1 MERNE
6 KSPNTMKKILIAL
19 AASMLGAACSGPKSQ
34 PCEGEV
40 NLLPA
45 SAFDTVLDGKAVSLH
60 TLRNENGMTAQIT
73 GFGAR
78 VVALWVPDAEG
89 GFRDVVWGYESI
101 ADYLAAD
108 DKFSGP
114 VVGRY
119 GNRIGKGRFEL
130 DGKEYA
136 LTINDGENHLHG
148 GSDGFWNKVWDV
160 RPFETPDGE
169 QAVALSYVSPDGEE
183 GYPGTLS
190 IEAVYTLTRD
200 NALKIEYRA
209 RTDAPT
215 VVNPTSHNYF
225 NLHGSTSGS
234 TNSHVLT
241 IHADRFT
248 PTDEGLI
255 PTGELAPVA
264 GTPLDFTSPVA
275 IGERIESDFA
285 PMILARGYDHNWVLN
300 KDGNEMS
307 LAAEV
312 YEPATG
318 IVMKVLTDQP
328 ALQFYSGNFM
338 DGTGTGKR
346 GDRHDY
352 RTGIALET
360 QNYPDAPNHA
370 DFPSAVL
377 RPGEE
382 YTHTCVYAFEVRKPG
397 AEE

>member
-1 MERNE
+1 M
-6 KSPNTMKKILIAL
+6 
-19 AASMLGAACSGPKSQ
+19 
-34 PCEGEV
+34 
-40 NLLPA
+40 
-45 SAFDTVLDGKAVSLH
+45 
-60 TLRNENGMTAQIT
+60 
-73 GFGAR
+73 
-78 VVALWVPDAEG
+78 
-89 GFRDVVWGYESI
+89 
-101 ADYLAAD
+101 
-108 DKFSGP
+108 
-114 VVGRY
+114 
-119 GNRIGKGRFEL
+119 
-130 DGKEYA
+130 
-136 LTINDGENHLHG
+136 
-148 GSDGFWNKVWDV
+148 
-160 RPFETPDGE
+160 
-169 QAVALSYVSPDGEE
+169 
-183 GYPGTLS
+183 
-190 IEAVYTLTRD
+190 
-200 NALKIEYRA
+200 
-209 RTDAPT
+209 
-215 VVNPTSHNYF
+215 
-225 NLHGSTSGS
+225 
-234 TNSHVLT
+234 LT

-382 YTHTCVYAFEVRKPG
+382 YTHTCVYAFDVRKPG